1 MASEHKLIDKNTINP
16 RLTAKVLIEAATNT
30 ERVDRIIDDY
40 AGSMT
45 LKEKIA
51 FLKGMFGV
59 EIIDQKTEESDEQ
72 IYEIMLHAIWAE
84 TQ

>member
-1 MASEHKLIDKNTINP
+1 MAVNLRLNTKILIEVASSTEQVDKIIDK
-16 RLTAKVLIEAATNT
+16 
-30 ERVDRIIDDY
+30 Y
-40 AGSMT
+40 AGPMT

-59 EIIDQKTEESDEQ
+59 EVIDQKAEDSDEL

-84 TQ
+84 NQ